1 MKTRNFVVKY
11 ILPVSLAERSTDQ
24 WIRYQI
30 SKENLTLLEQRSL
43 REVGLNKK
51 IRAKNEELNQMIE
64 SFRDH
69 LVNAAPRFQAVA
81 NSRYKADAKQAEFI
95 VAQQELDQPILNET
109 EQAKLKILVDYRLEE
124 AIRAVRKNNQEL
136 ISIKY

>member
-1 MKTRNFVVKY
+1 M
-11 ILPVSLAERSTDQ
+11 
-24 WIRYQI
+24 
-30 SKENLTLLEQRSL
+30 LEQRSL

-81 NSRYKADAKQAEFI
+81 YSRYKADAKQAEFI